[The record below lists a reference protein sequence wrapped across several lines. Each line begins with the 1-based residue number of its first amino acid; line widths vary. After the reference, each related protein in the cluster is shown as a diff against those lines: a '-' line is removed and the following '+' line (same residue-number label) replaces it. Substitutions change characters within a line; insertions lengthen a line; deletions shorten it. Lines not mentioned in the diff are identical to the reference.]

1 MKGARGPSLTRVS
14 CQLAKR
20 LISLGISR
28 FVAAFAPP
36 SPEKR
41 FSAETPAGA
50 QLPDSSV
57 DAT

>member
-1 MKGARGPSLTRVS
+1 L
-14 CQLAKR
+14 
-20 LISLGISR
+20 
-28 FVAAFAPP
+28 AAFAPL